1 VTKKGPKGLPRS
13 EIASEAS
20 FRPFFV
26 TTGRT
31 GSAHPQHRISS
42 VATRG
47 FISNLN
53 DRGHLADTLV
63 LSLEKIRVAP
73 SRSSALGF
81 GATGPG
87 RTGQSSTLP
96 ETKRTFPL
104 PHYDYEREEN
114 ARRSVA
120 VLNSPENRWD
130 TGTSEHLSSPLIRSS
145 LQSCNTAGL
154 FAPSIFSESETRSNR
169 WRRSWRRSRW
179 EFPLM
184 GVIRGCLKS
193 PANSKFTECG
203 IASSKPGWINDAHQ
217 TWPLSN
223 WLS

>member
-1 VTKKGPKGLPRS
+1 MCLQEWADAKNLPRS
-13 EIASEAS
+13 EIASEPA

-47 FISNLN
+47 FIGNLS
-53 DRGHLADTLV
+53 DRGQLADA

-73 SRSSALGF
+73 SRSSALGS
-81 GATGPG
+81 AQPA
-87 RTGQSSTLP
+87 RAEP
-96 ETKRTFPL
+96 DNRARYPRPRTFPL
-104 PHYDYEREEN
+104 PFGTTIINGKKN

-130 TGTSEHLSSPLIRSS
+130 TGTSEHLSKPLIRSS
-145 LQSCNTAGL
+145 LRSCNTAGL
-154 FAPSIFSESETRSNR
+154 FASSIFSESETRSNR

-179 EFPLM
+179 EFPLL
-184 GVIRGCLKS
+184 GVIKPSHVSLK
-193 PANSKFTECG
+193 
-203 IASSKPGWINDAHQ
+203 
-217 TWPLSN
+217 
-223 WLS
+223 